1 MAVSYNRAVLIS
13 IITGLTIGLM
23 SIENTAYFLNI
34 GVSIRPYYPILMVL
48 SILVGNPI
56 KNKFHNNC
64 YIFYGLI
71 IFTGIFGLF
80 FTPWTNKHN
89 EFINPMIMLIVQ
101 MFTFYVLVNA
111 FAKIDLTRFYDWLK
125 IIFRIVVTIP
135 LLVFAINYSSMLGVV
150 GGSSPGIYTGHD
162 GVPRMVGLFAD
173 PNYFSLYLIVLISF
187 ILYLKA
193 KFNLKLNKIDITFI
207 GIGIIDIFF
216 SFSRSAIATIVLF
229 TVLLLFLKPNKI
241 VLMSLGLLIIVVI
254 SICLFLENSILDLVV
269 ERFSDTGHDG
279 SSEERIFLLTKGLES
294 PLSYPFGVGV
304 GQCPNYYYSFFNIPK
319 LAHNDFVSVLIECG
333 ILGLLSYL
341 LIWTQIFIRQDLFG
355 KIIIGCILIM
365 CCTLTCYAYEPVIPL
380 TFSFYTVFN
389 RYEIKNFN
397 YK

>member
-1 MAVSYNRAVLIS
+1 
-13 IITGLTIGLM
+13 M

-34 GVSIRPYYPILMVL
+34 GVSIRPYYLTLIIL
-48 SILVGNPI
+48 SILIGNPV
-56 KNKFHNNC
+56 KNKYYKNC

-71 IFTGIFGLF
+71 IFAGIFGLL

-101 MFTFYVLVNA
+101 LFTFYVLVNA
-111 FAKIDLTRFYDWLK
+111 FAKINL
-125 IIFRIVVTIP
+125 IIFYNSFKYIYRFIVVIP
-135 LLVFAINYSSMLGVV
+135 LLIFAINYSSMLGVV
-150 GGSSPGIYTGHD
+150 GGSSMGIYTGHD

-173 PNYFSLYLIVLISF
+173 PNYFSLYLIVIISF
-187 ILYLKA
+187 IIYLKV
-193 KFNLKLNKIDITFI
+193 KFNLILNKTDLIFI
-207 GIGIIDIFF
+207 AIGIIDIFF
-216 SFSRSAIATIVLF
+216 SFSRSAIATIILF
-229 TVLLLFLKPNKI
+229 LVLLLFLKPNKV
-241 VLMSLGLLIIVVI
+241 VLSSLALLIIIVVCI
-254 SICLFLENSILDLVV
+254 GLSLENSVLDLIL
-269 ERFSDTGHDG
+269 ERFTDTGHDG

-341 LIWTQIFIRQDLFG
+341 LIWTQILIRVDLFG
-355 KIIIGCILIM
+355 KIIIVCILIM

-380 TFSFYTVFN
+380 VLSFYTVFN

-397 YK
+397 YQ